1 MADTTEQ
8 QLPQQSIRS
17 IQSWTRA
24 RQRSGTASLG
34 FSGLLLLTLLTMV
47 LCLGLGRVA
56 LPPGRVLAV
65 LVSGV
70 GLGGPVTPLEQS
82 IVLRV
87 RLPRTLLAA
96 LAGAGLAVAG
106 AALQGCLRNPL
117 VGPQN
122 IGVLSGAG
130 FGGSI
135 GLFLAWGPLGLT
147 SAAFI
152 GGLAAMLLVLWLGR
166 SVGQTTVLMLVLAG
180 IVVSTLFAAL
190 TTLLQYLADPER
202 QLPALVFWLMGSFA
216 TANLAKL
223 TLALGPVLLGMLVL
237 MALGFR
243 LNILASGEDEA
254 RALGVPVGRDRT
266 IVLCTVAAICAA
278 VVAVAG
284 LIAWVGLVIPHLARM
299 LCGPDHRRLLPVA
312 ALCGAMFLTVV
323 DTLCRSATA
332 AEIPIGAVTALV
344 GAPVFIAV
352 LKRTHARGWR
362 PD

>member
-1 MADTTEQ
+1 M
-8 QLPQQSIRS
+8 LPSPANAVQPR
-17 IQSWTRA
+17 
-24 RQRSGTASLG
+24 TAAKRIG
-34 FSGLLLLTLLTMV
+34 FGEGIGFGGLVLLTLATIV
-47 LCLGLGRVA
+47 VCLGIGRVA
-56 LPPGRVLAV
+56 LEPERVLAV
-65 LVSGV
+65 LLSGV
-70 GLGGPVTPLEQS
+70 GIGGSVDPLERA
-82 IVLRV
+82 IVLNV

-96 LAGAGLAVAG
+96 LSGAGLAVAG

-122 IGVLSGAG
+122 VGVLSGAG

-135 GLFLAWGPLGLT
+135 GLFLAWGPFGIAG
-147 SAAFI
+147 AAFV

-166 SVGQTTVLMLVLAG
+166 SAGQTTILMLVLAG
-180 IVVSTLFAAL
+180 VVVSALFAAL

-216 TANLAKL
+216 TADMSK
-223 TLALGPVLLGMLVL
+223 LALAVGPVLLGVLVL
-237 MALGFR
+237 AALAFR

-266 IVLCTVAAICAA
+266 LVLCAVAAICAA

-284 LIAWVGLVIPHLARM
+284 LIAWVGLVMPHLARM
-299 LCGPDHRRLLPVA
+299 LFGPDHRRLLPASALLGA
-312 ALCGAMFLTVV
+312 AFLTVV

-332 AEIPIGAVTALV
+332 AEIPVGAITALV
-344 GAPVFIAV
+344 GAPVFIYL

>member
-1 MADTTEQ
+1 MPPSPA
-8 QLPQQSIRS
+8 SAVH
-17 IQSWTRA
+17 A
-24 RQRSGTASLG
+24 RTAAKQRRIAQGIG
-34 FSGLLLLTLLTMV
+34 FGGLVVLTLVTIV
-47 LCLGLGRVA
+47 VCLGIGRVG
-56 LPPGRVLAV
+56 LEPGRVLAV

-70 GLGGPVTPLEQS
+70 GVGGPIDPLERS
-82 IVLRV
+82 IVLNV

-96 LAGAGLAVAG
+96 LSGAGLAVAG

-122 IGVLSGAG
+122 VGVLSGAG

-135 GLFLAWGPLGLT
+135 GLFLTWGPFGVAG
-147 SAAFI
+147 AAFV
-152 GGLAAMLLVLWLGR
+152 GGLAAMVLVLWLGR

-180 IVVSTLFAAL
+180 IVVSALFAAL

-216 TANLAKL
+216 TADMPKLGLAV
-223 TLALGPVLLGMLVL
+223 GPVVLGVLVL
-237 MALGFR
+237 VALAFR

-254 RALGVPVGRDRT
+254 RALGVPVARDRM
-266 IVLCTVAAICAA
+266 IVLCAVAVICAA

-284 LIAWVGLVIPHLARM
+284 LIAWVGLVMPHLARM
-299 LCGPDHRRLLPVA
+299 LFGPDHRRLLPASALLGA
-312 ALCGAMFLTVV
+312 AFLTVV

-332 AEIPIGAVTALV
+332 AEIPVGAVTALV
-344 GAPVFIAV
+344 GAPMFIYL